1 MTDTDVLTAHD
12 LSRHIKYIWHTDEQS
27 VEEIKK
33 RDAAIEARA
42 VAAKDD
48 EIRRLREA
56 LGFYASSYNWI
67 KLRGQNPS
75 TEPSGSICVY
85 DNGKKAREAL
95 KSSGET
101 L

>member
-42 VAAKDD
+42 VAAKDE
-48 EIRRLREA
+48 EIRRLREDLEMVGLTA
-56 LGFYASSYNWI
+56 EMASMH
-67 KLRGQNPS
+67 
-75 TEPSGSICVY
+75 EPEQFCEWASNYVH
-85 DNGKKAREAL
+85 AAL